1 MSSKSMKQKYKQF
14 DTDGSGYIEYQEFVE
29 FYKSMM
35 RRPEIE
41 STIFARYSKKHQ
53 LVLSQQFFEFIL
65 SQQDDQDIKTVEDAE
80 KLMQNHGAI
89 QTEMGLGLTSYDFT
103 RYLFSQANSILKP
116 GFKKLHQDMTLPL
129 SHYFISSSH
138 NTYLTGHQ
146 LKGESSVEKYRDV
159 LLTGC
164 RCVELDCWDGKDEP
178 IIFHGH
184 TLVSKIKFRDVVQ
197 IIHDYAFKASEYPVI
212 LSLEVHCSEPQQE
225 MMAKIMVQIFGEDL
239 YMPPPEDIVTYP
251 SPHELRRKILLKG
264 KRLCSGT
271 DEDDDEEE
279 DDEDDEAVSTPSS
292 SKEKPKKEKKKSK
305 VAKGLSDIIALCA
318 VSFHGEFAEPCWK
331 MHSFSEGK
339 LEKLLKKDPE
349 ALVKYNKNHISRTYP
364 RGTRISSSN
373 YNPMLGWA
381 TGCQMVALNY
391 QTYDE
396 HMRFNEVL
404 FEENGK
410 CGYVVKPDFLRLE
423 GIPSPFSAGTS
434 PVLSV
439 VFTVSFYSLFLL
451 LTLYFK

>member
-1 MSSKSMKQKYKQF
+1 
-14 DTDGSGYIEYQEFVE
+14 
-29 FYKSMM
+29 
-35 RRPEIE
+35 
-41 STIFARYSKKHQ
+41 
-53 LVLSQQFFEFIL
+53 
-65 SQQDDQDIKTVEDAE
+65 
-80 KLMQNHGAI
+80 
-89 QTEMGLGLTSYDFT
+89 FT

-439 VFTVSFYSLFLL
+439 VCGEQLPKPGMSDKGEIVDPFVRLQVLGIPQDEYDEKSESVTDNGFNPVFNKRFAFSITCPELAVIRISVYDKNKTANEFLCENYL
-451 LTLYFK
+451 PVRQLKKGCRSI